1 MWIQGMELRSIKPGI
16 QIVNVVNGKHLVMLR
31 NVSVLSLAH
40 RCLLIIL
47 ITNKGKQ
54 RKKPR
59 QLHAVNIVVRHAKRA
74 GFRNPA
80 SFNPD
85 SFKQFQEKAIF
96 HHFMENSKF
105 LNRHFILSFIG
116 TRLYVIDF

>member
-1 MWIQGMELRSIKPGI
+1 MKPGI
-16 QIVNVVNGKHLVMLR
+16 QIVNVANGKHLVTLR

-40 RCLLIIL
+40 RCLLVIL

-54 RKKPR
+54 RKKSR
-59 QLHAVNIVVRHAKRA
+59 QLYAVNIVVRHPKRA

-85 SFKQFQEKAIF
+85 SFKQFQGKAIF

-105 LNRHFILSFIG
+105 LNRRFILSLLG
-116 TRLYVIDF
+116 TRLYVKVLIFNF

>member
-1 MWIQGMELRSIKPGI
+1 MELMSIKPGI
-16 QIVNVVNGKHLVMLR
+16 QIVNVVNGKHLVILR

-59 QLHAVNIVVRHAKRA
+59 QLHAVNIVVRHPKRA

-105 LNRHFILSFIG
+105 LNRRFILSLLG
-116 TRLYVIDF
+116 TRLYVKVLIFNF

>member
-1 MWIQGMELRSIKPGI
+1 MELRSLKPGI
-16 QIVNVVNGKHLVMLR
+16 QIVNVVNGKHLMMLK

-47 ITNKGKQ
+47 STNKGKQ

-59 QLHAVNIVVRHAKRA
+59 QLYVVNIVVRHPKRA

-80 SFNPD
+80 SYNPD
-85 SFKQFQEKAIF
+85 SFKQFQGKAIF

-105 LNRHFILSFIG
+105 LNRHFILSLLG
-116 TRLYVIDF
+116 TRLYVKELIFNS

>member
-1 MWIQGMELRSIKPGI
+1 MKPGI
-16 QIVNVVNGKHLVMLR
+16 QTVNVVNGKHLVMLR

-59 QLHAVNIVVRHAKRA
+59 QLYAINIVVRQPKRA
-74 GFRNPA
+74 RFRNPA

-85 SFKQFQEKAIF
+85 SFKQFQGKAIF
-96 HHFMENSKF
+96 HHFMENSIF
-105 LNRHFILSFIG
+105 LNRLFILRFFRNKI
-116 TRLYVIDF
+116 IH

>member
-1 MWIQGMELRSIKPGI
+1 MD
-16 QIVNVVNGKHLVMLR
+16 VVNGKHLVILR

-59 QLHAVNIVVRHAKRA
+59 QLHAVNIVVRHPKRA

-96 HHFMENSKF
+96 HHFMENSQF